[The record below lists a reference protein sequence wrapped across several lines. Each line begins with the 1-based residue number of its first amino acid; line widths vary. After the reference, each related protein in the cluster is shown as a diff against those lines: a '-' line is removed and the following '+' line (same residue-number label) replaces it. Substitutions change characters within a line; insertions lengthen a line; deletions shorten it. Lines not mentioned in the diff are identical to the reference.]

1 MERLRRPRIV
11 NRKYE
16 ALSWRLAGTLDAL
29 TAGMALKFSRD
40 NARRAA
46 TEPASTDPH
55 FHVWV
60 DSGTRADCPAP
71 ALRDPARGAASGD
84 PTRDGPGEVPRNEMP
99 AVPLLPEDAS

>member
-29 TAGMALKFSRD
+29 TAGMALKLSPD

-60 DSGTRADCPAP
+60 DSIVRPP
-71 ALRDPARGAASGD
+71 S
-84 PTRDGPGEVPRNEMP
+84 EVPCVR
-99 AVPLLPEDAS
+99 